1 MRIQQKR
8 IQSPQT
14 FLHSL
19 PTGSRFQVI
28 LTNIEAHSARLQ
40 KIGFSSE
47 LRPGEKLLPKVVGP
61 ISRFNADGKDVPQ
74 KDQPKET
81 CYRTVFTRV
90 FGRSWQYV
98 TRSYERYP
106 RVHYKAPEV
115 ELTIDVRDG
124 QKVLIS
130 TELEYQL
137 NQMDEIKHTINLFL
151 ELFGEC
157 DILSEVLVQLHAFN
171 IERRNW
177 RVLPQGEYPWEKAKD
192 VLQSVTKTLPAWK
205 REIVDARF
213 KLVTNF
219 SPSRIVIGEAG
230 FDGYVI
236 FCFEQQNLYLLESRY
251 TGNATYVFGENWE
264 RLSTLTKQEI
274 LNGKLHQDRI
284 VHTEGWPMKI
294 SGLFPNRPD
303 SADNQQAA

>member
-1 MRIQQKR
+1 MRIQQSR
-8 IQSPQT
+8 IQNPQT

-19 PTGSRFQVI
+19 PNGSRFQVI
-28 LTNIEAHSARLQ
+28 LTNLEAHSTRLQ

-47 LRPGEKLLPKVVGP
+47 LRPGEKLLPKVSGP

-81 CYRTVFTRV
+81 CYKTVFTRI

-98 TRSYERYP
+98 TRAYERYP
-106 RVHYKAPEV
+106 RVHYDAPEE
-115 ELTIDVRDG
+115 ELTIEVRNG

-130 TELEYQL
+130 RELEYQP

-157 DILSEVLVQLHAFN
+157 DILSDVLVQLHAFN

-192 VLQSVTKTLPAWK
+192 VLQNVTKMLPAWK

-213 KLVTNF
+213 ELVTNF
-219 SPSRIVIGEAG
+219 NPTRIVIGEAG

-236 FCFEQQNLYLLESRY
+236 FCFEKQNLYLLESRY

-264 RLSTLTKQEI
+264 RLATLTKKEI
-274 LNGKLHQDRI
+274 LNGQLQLNRI

-294 SGLFPNRPD
+294 SSLFPSRPD
-303 SADNQQAA
+303 STAQQQAA